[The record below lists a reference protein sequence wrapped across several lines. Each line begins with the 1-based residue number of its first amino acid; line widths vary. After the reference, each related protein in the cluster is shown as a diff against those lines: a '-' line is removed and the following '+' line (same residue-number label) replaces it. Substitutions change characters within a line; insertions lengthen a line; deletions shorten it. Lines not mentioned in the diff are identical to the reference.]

1 MRRIHGWVDR
11 ALGRTTPTVLVV
23 VSLAI
28 LAIVGIVLAA
38 VGAEPFGPVEAIVA
52 LAVAIASTLF
62 GTYLAAA
69 IAKRRPK
76 LDSTLVTALILFL
89 ILTPSPDAAELTG
102 LSLAG
107 FTAGISKYLLVWRG
121 RHVFNPA
128 AVGAAV
134 AWLSTL
140 AYPGWWVGSTA
151 MLWPVL
157 ILAIIVLYRTDTLL
171 VGLVYMV
178 VAVAASWASY
188 PAASWAASPGL
199 LLALPFTSLPF
210 LFLAGFMLSEPLT
223 LPPRLGQRALVAVVV
238 ALCCT
243 LVPLALGTLLSV
255 NVLPPE
261 VALLV
266 GNAVAWCFGA
276 RRAIR
281 FVVEGSRRVGS
292 DTTELELRP
301 AAPLRYAPGQALEL
315 AIPHRADLRG
325 QLRVFSLVSAPGDAT
340 VRVAFQTPG
349 SRGSSAKR
357 ALLALRPG
365 ARLTATRV
373 LGDFVLP
380 RDPAV
385 PVLLVAGGIGV
396 TPFLSM
402 LRANATA
409 AATGGER
416 RDLVLV
422 VRSSAAEPAYAA
434 ELEALADAGAA
445 RLVSFTERRPDAD
458 AIAAAVP
465 DLPSRTAYVSGPP
478 GMVAALSTMLRRAGA
493 RRVRTDVFSGA

>member
-1 MRRIHGWVDR
+1 MRRVRGWVDG

-23 VSLAI
+23 VSLSI
-28 LAIVGIVLAA
+28 LAVFGIVLAA
-38 VGAEPFGPVEAIVA
+38 VGAEPFGPFEAIVS
-52 LAVAIASTLF
+52 LVIAIASTLF

-69 IAKRRPK
+69 ITKRRPK

-89 ILTPSPDAAELTG
+89 ILTPSPDAVELTG

-107 FTAGISKYLLVWRG
+107 LAAGLSKYVLVWRG

-128 AVGAAV
+128 AVGATV

-157 ILAIIVLYRTDTLL
+157 ILAVIVLYRTDTLL
-171 VGLVYMV
+171 VGLVYVV
-178 VAVAASWASY
+178 VAAGATWASF

-199 LLALPFTSLPF
+199 LLGLPFTSLPF

-223 LPPRLGQRALVAVVV
+223 LPPRLGQRVLVAIVV

-243 LVPLALGTLLSV
+243 LVPLALGTFLTV

-261 VALLV
+261 VALLI

-281 FVVEGSRRVGS
+281 FVVEGTRSVGS
-292 DTTELELRP
+292 DVTELELRP
-301 AAPLRYAPGQALEL
+301 VSPLRYTPGQALEL

-325 QLRVFSLVSAPGDAT
+325 QLRVFSFVSAPGDAT

-349 SRGSSAKR
+349 TRGSSAKR

-365 ARLTATRV
+365 TRVTATRV

-385 PVLLVAGGIGV
+385 PALLVAGGIGV
-396 TPFLSM
+396 TPFLAM
-402 LRANATA
+402 LRANAAA
-409 AATGGER
+409 AATGGPR

-422 VRSSAAEPAYAA
+422 LRSSAAEPAYLP

-445 RLVSFTERRPDAD
+445 RLVPFIDRRPDAA

-465 DLPSRTAYVSGPP
+465 DLAARVAYVSGPP
-478 GMVAALSTMLRRAGA
+478 GMVAALTAMLRRAGA